1 MRKICFVFAVLFFI
15 SSCSAQEKVSPEIF
29 VERLCA
35 ADENAKPDA
44 ELFFIDG
51 EVYTYYISYA
61 QTLNLVVEMNTDTQG
76 NVKKIN
82 LACSETDKADM
93 FIQCV
98 KSVICVYSPDEDADK
113 ILNEIFPAENRDST
127 FLYCETQWY
136 MYSAVVSENGLF
148 FSTENKK
155 VSPQS
160 EVEFSLKPNDIV
172 EY

>member
-1 MRKICFVFAVLFFI
+1 MKKFLIVFIALLLL
-15 SSCSAQEKVSPEIF
+15 SSCSVQEKVSPGIF

-35 ADENAKPDA
+35 ADENA
-44 ELFFIDG
+44 ELDNDLSFGSG
-51 EVYTYYISYA
+51 EVYTYYITYA
-61 QTLNLVVEMNTDTQG
+61 QSLRLVAEMRSDGQG

-82 LACSETDKADM
+82 LACNKTDKADLFM
-93 FIQCV
+93 QCV
-98 KSVICVYSPDEDADK
+98 KSVICVYSPEENPDE
-113 ILNEIFPAENRDST
+113 ILKAVFPGKESDGT
-127 FLYCETQWY
+127 FFYHETQWY
-136 MYSAVVSENGLF
+136 KYSAVLSENGLF